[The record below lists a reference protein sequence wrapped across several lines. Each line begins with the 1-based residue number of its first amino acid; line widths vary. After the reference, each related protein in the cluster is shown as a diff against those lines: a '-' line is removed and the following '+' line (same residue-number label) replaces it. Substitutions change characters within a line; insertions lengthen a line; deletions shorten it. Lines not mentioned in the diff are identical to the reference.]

1 MSRFV
6 RVRYVPLILLVLLGT
21 GRSASAQEPAPLSD
35 QTIASLL
42 PAAAQTASTG
52 LMLRTE
58 PPGPRMARPPALVP
72 LHVSCASLQAL
83 DAHATTRALDRGAV
97 EANPLMRGIVG
108 SPVGMLAVKAGGTA
122 GLIWASERMWK
133 RNRTAAI
140 VFLLAA
146 NSAMTWVVQHNYR
159 AVR

>member
-1 MSRFV
+1 MYRCV

-21 GRSASAQEPAPLSD
+21 SRPAFSQEPTPLSD
-35 QTIASLL
+35 QSIASLL
-42 PAAAQTASTG
+42 PAAEQTASAG
-52 LMLRTE
+52 LILRTQR
-58 PPGPRMARPPALVP
+58 PAPRMARPTALVP
-72 LHVSCASLQAL
+72 LYVSFASLQAL
-83 DAHATTRALDRGAV
+83 DAYTTTRALDRGAV

-122 GLIWASERMWK
+122 GLVWASERMWK
-133 RNRTAAI
+133 RNKTAAI

>member
-1 MSRFV
+1 MYRFV
-6 RVRYVPLILLVLLGT
+6 RVRYLPLILLVLLGT
-21 GRSASAQEPAPLSD
+21 GRPASAQDPAPLSD
-35 QTIASLL
+35 QAIASLL
-42 PAAAQTASTG
+42 PAAAQTASAG
-52 LMLRTE
+52 LILRTDQ
-58 PPGPRMARPPALVP
+58 PVPRMTRPPALVP
-72 LHVSCASLQAL
+72 LYVSFVSLQAL

-108 SPVGMLAVKAGGTA
+108 SPVGMLAVKTGGTA

-133 RNRTAAI
+133 RNKTAAI